1 MSWSCGLQKGKYA
14 FIVATHTDRAHI
26 HNHFKCNSTLIDGAW
41 KSKGF
46 KRLGLALHKMSD
58 MICREKGLFV
68 IEPRPKSEMA
78 RRTDYLKR
86 NGLRNRVSEDRNLR
100 LIAHMILLIGEALCA

>member
-1 MSWSCGLQKGKYA
+1 MSGSCGLQKGKYA

-46 KRLGLALHKMSD
+46 KRPGLALHKMSD

-86 NGLRNRVSEDRNLR
+86 NTDFVKCAMENDVFGS
-100 LIAHMILLIGEALCA
+100 LLDELGMDE